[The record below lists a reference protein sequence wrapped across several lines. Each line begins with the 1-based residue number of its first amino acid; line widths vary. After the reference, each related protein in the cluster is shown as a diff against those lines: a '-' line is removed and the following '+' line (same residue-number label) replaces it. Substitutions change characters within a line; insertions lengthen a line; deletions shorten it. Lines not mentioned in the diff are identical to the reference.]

1 MVRVVGD
8 FVVVVSERHLGLV
21 LLTALGRQLWTA
33 GEFERKVKG
42 KSVSGLD
49 CTLAIDFV
57 TRKRAKGAEKLA
69 NLRAICCWLEW
80 LCVEACKSGLNGRIE
95 LILVAF

>member
-1 MVRVVGD
+1 M
-8 FVVVVSERHLGLV
+8 VVVSERHLGLV

-49 CTLAIDFV
+49 CTLAIDCV

-69 NLRAICCWLEW
+69 KLKAICCRLEG
-80 LCVEACKSGLNGRIE
+80 LCVEIRKSRVSGRIE
-95 LILVAF
+95 VILVAF